1 MRVGARR
8 STELWS
14 SIRRTIVAV
23 YCLFHASSRNPSR
36 IKLVVKD
43 PSPPRLCEKWTNA
56 LISRLGKSTHRE
68 MYASRLDRG
77 RIGGE
82 PRDPRKG
89 RSFSR
94 TFRYP
99 WNEKRS
105 ELWNLST
112 PFQVNDPGIRNIRPK
127 LDRSENLSRRPRFEK
142 KKKKKNRK
150 IEIFRIVSLLS
161 FPLPPSPVNVD
172 LAIDPSCGVE
182 RLINSVQGR
191 IDERHALVVS
201 SFYIRALART

>member
-142 KKKKKNRK
+142 KKKK
-150 IEIFRIVSLLS
+150 RIVKSKFFES
-161 FPLPPSPVNVD
+161 YRCSPSPS
-172 LAIDPSCGVE
+172 PPPPWT
-182 RLINSVQGR
+182 LISRSTHRVASR
-191 IDERHALVVS
+191 D
-201 SFYIRALART
+201 

>member
-1 MRVGARR
+1 MAQEEAP
-8 STELWS
+8 SWT

-56 LISRLGKSTHRE
+56 LISRLD
-68 MYASRLDRG
+68 ASRNVRIASLGRRRG
-77 RIGGE
+77 IGGE
-82 PRDPRKG
+82 PRDPRRG

-105 ELWNLST
+105 ELWNLSS

-142 KKKKKNRK
+142 KKNRK
-150 IEIFRIVSLLS
+150 IETFRIVSLLS
-161 FPLPPSPVNVD
+161 SPPVDVD
-172 LAIDPSCGVE
+172 LAIDRS
-182 RLINSVQGR
+182 
-191 IDERHALVVS
+191 IDRVAS
-201 SFYIRALART
+201 RD